1 MINQNWPNHRCDG
14 IFLRIFRFTL
24 WITLSFSMKKRTFP
38 ILYISQRADV
48 LFGFKTSKIYAAFF
62 NSNRCC
68 PVLPFC
74 IFLCSLLMLW
84 EIARITL
91 WAVTFSVPR
100 YRYLRNSISC
110 FTTEK
115 EPYAW
120 MLRFMRSWV
129 PYLLVIRSKSS
140 ARFCFIVFETYNIL
154 FRSSIGVLQL
164 FPFMHS
170 FFLLHPLQ
178 LLHLYTVVVRRYPV
192 AVFSVRLYCAVSVCS
207 ILQV

>member
-1 MINQNWPNHRCDG
+1 MRRHL
-14 IFLRIFRFTL
+14 LRIFRFTL

-48 LFGFKTSKIYAAFF
+48 LFGFKTSKIYVSFF

-110 FTTEK
+110 FTSEK

-120 MLRFMRSWV
+120 ML
-129 PYLLVIRSKSS
+129 LVHAQTLSPIFTRDTL
-140 ARFCFIVFETYNIL
+140 EIL
-154 FRSSIGVLQL
+154 CSFL
-164 FPFMHS
+164 FHC
-170 FFLLHPLQ
+170 L
-178 LLHLYTVVVRRYPV
+178 
-192 AVFSVRLYCAVSVCS
+192 
-207 ILQV
+207 